1 MGNSNKKCTRQ
12 AQSGDDENFVE
23 INVYNGERKEGLRH
37 GRGIYLYPN
46 GDIYEGEWWKS
57 KKSGH
62 GLYIYSNHQ
71 RLEGFFYK
79 DKYIGKEPNKKLR
92 KRMANEQR
100 IDDDDD
106 VDDDDD
112 NHDSLLSVQA
122 ETSSGVLNDP
132 APRFKPKA
140 DGAEER
146 QAARARRTAWI
157 RQKYG
162 LDQKE

>member
-1 MGNSNKKCTRQ
+1 MGNSNKKFTRQ
-12 AQSGDDENFVE
+12 AQSGDDDNFVE
-23 INVYNGERKEGLRH
+23 INVYNGERNKDGLRH

-57 KKSGH
+57 QKSGH
-62 GLYIYSNHQ
+62 GLYIYSNEQ
-71 RLEGFFYK
+71 KLEGFFYK

-106 VDDDDD
+106 DDDD
-112 NHDSLLSVQA
+112 NNDNLSLAQA
-122 ETSSGVLNDP
+122 ETSSGVSNSP
-132 APRFKPKA
+132 APRFKIKA

-146 QAARARRTAWI
+146 QAARARRTARI